1 LPPVAEEPLAAAI
14 RPRHT
19 ASVRSLAVLVAAATL
34 AGAAAA
40 SSAPPTLRIVQTKP
54 LVVAGTHF
62 IPGERVT
69 VTAWTFPRVVRKT
82 VARNGDFRL
91 PLGNA
96 RFSRCAGVRIEAVGT
111 EGSKAL
117 LRLPRALCV
126 PLPSPSSGQP

>member
-1 LPPVAEEPLAAAI
+1 M

-19 ASVRSLAVLVAAATL
+19 VSMRSLAVFVAAAAL
-34 AGAAAA
+34 VGAAVA
-40 SSAPPTLRIVQTKP
+40 SSAPPVLRIVQTKP

-82 VARNGDFRL
+82 VAHNGNFRL

-96 RFSRCAGVRIEAVGT
+96 RFSRCAGVRIEAIGT
-111 EGSKAL
+111 GGSKAL

-126 PLPSPSSGQP
+126 PLPSPWSGQP